1 MGLKK
6 LHEQFLKSQL
16 PYKHSINE
24 VRKLITFKY
33 KAILIKKEELVNLM
47 LDPYINYKTI
57 ECVFGINDEKILRGL
72 LSTEEKNNRDFI
84 ENEIMNDS
92 KITDSE
98 KQQLIKEGREIVIII
113 ESIDKRFI
121 SNFTIQGNSKQLLNE
136 LLVLKGIN
144 QAECVLTNEE
154 YKTFLNALV
163 IAKYI

>member
-1 MGLKK
+1 
-6 LHEQFLKSQL
+6 
-16 PYKHSINE
+16 
-24 VRKLITFKY
+24 
-33 KAILIKKEELVNLM
+33 
-47 LDPYINYKTI
+47 
-57 ECVFGINDEKILRGL
+57 GL

-136 LLVLKGIN
+136 LLVLKG
-144 QAECVLTNEE
+144 
-154 YKTFLNALV
+154 
-163 IAKYI
+163 